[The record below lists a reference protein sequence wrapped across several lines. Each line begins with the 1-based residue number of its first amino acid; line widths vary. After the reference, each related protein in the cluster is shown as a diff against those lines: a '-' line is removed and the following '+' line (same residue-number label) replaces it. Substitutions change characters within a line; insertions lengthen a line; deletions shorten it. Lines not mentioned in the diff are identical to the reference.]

1 MVSQGY
7 RRPSQ
12 PCQSTKILLLLP
24 SWRRPANHALLNG
37 TKNGLKHT
45 NIKPRESTTSWSD
58 SGPAADRTVSA
69 HSEMSTLPP
78 KARPVLIT
86 AVNGFI
92 SSNITS
98 CFLSHGYTVI
108 GTVRSL
114 YQHAWLQRLF
124 DTQYPGLFS
133 LVEVA
138 DIGDDGAL
146 ESIIRAR
153 AVVSVIITT
162 SLLDTNQNTPE
173 PYISKSV
180 DIALASLRAA
190 SRCPAVQSVVVTSSA
205 WAMATPHV
213 NVREALTASDYNE
226 EAIGLVYDDAVTDP
240 TYRGFLI
247 VMAANAKKGRA
258 MWDFVRETK
267 PSWRFNKLLVDTTFG
282 NIVSATDQ
290 GFPSTASL
298 VNGPEAA
305 RSASFSLTPQWFVDV
320 EDVAMLHV
328 AAATRLDISSE
339 RIFAYGRRFTWKAIT
354 GILQNCR
361 PEAEW
366 TTDINEDEGECLVEC
381 LTREAPKFFAP
392 WDRPKAGQTWR
403 RQSGIPYAIISLW
416 SRIRRRYLFTNGK
429 EKNAARGRFTSFGC
443 LSRSVYAY
451 ILSGPLK

>member
-213 NVREALTASDYNE
+213 NVREALTASDHNE

-328 AAATRLDISSE
+328 AAATRPDISSE

-366 TTDINEDEGECLVEC
+366 TTDINENEGECLVEVPNERGAEI
-381 LTREAPKFFAP
+381 LRSMGQAQGWTDLETSIRNTVRDHKFVEQDPAQIFVHK
-392 WDRPKAGQTWR
+392 W
-403 RQSGIPYAIISLW
+403 
-416 SRIRRRYLFTNGK
+416 
-429 EKNAARGRFTSFGC
+429 
-443 LSRSVYAY
+443 
-451 ILSGPLK
+451 

>member
-1 MVSQGY
+1 
-7 RRPSQ
+7 
-12 PCQSTKILLLLP
+12 
-24 SWRRPANHALLNG
+24 
-37 TKNGLKHT
+37 
-45 NIKPRESTTSWSD
+45 
-58 SGPAADRTVSA
+58 
-69 HSEMSTLPP
+69 MSTLPP

-213 NVREALTASDYNE
+213 NVREALTASDHNE

-328 AAATRLDISSE
+328 AAATRPDISSE

-366 TTDINEDEGECLVEC
+366 TTDINENEGECLVEVPNERGAEI
-381 LTREAPKFFAP
+381 LRSMGQAQGWTDLETSIRNTVRDHKFVEQDPAQIFVHK
-392 WDRPKAGQTWR
+392 W
-403 RQSGIPYAIISLW
+403 
-416 SRIRRRYLFTNGK
+416 
-429 EKNAARGRFTSFGC
+429 
-443 LSRSVYAY
+443 
-451 ILSGPLK
+451 